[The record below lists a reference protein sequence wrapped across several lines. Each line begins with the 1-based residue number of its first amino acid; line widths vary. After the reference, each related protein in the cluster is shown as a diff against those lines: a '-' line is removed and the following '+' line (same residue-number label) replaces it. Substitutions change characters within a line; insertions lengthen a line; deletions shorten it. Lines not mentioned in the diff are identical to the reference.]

1 MPVKNQA
8 PKESA
13 VKHYENISY
22 ETLAASWL
30 LNDGWEVYQPLIDHG
45 MKTDLLIADGQ
56 KHYRIQIK
64 TLEANDENALVEN
77 KWGDANIDFV
87 IYFSKKGNW
96 GYITKPFKQRTK
108 PLKSKGHIRFHQ
120 DPQPF
125 ARAFAQI

>member
-8 PKESA
+8 PKEST

-45 MKTDLLIADGQ
+45 MKTDLLIADGH
-56 KHYRIQIK
+56 KHYRVQIK
-64 TLEANDENALVEN
+64 SLESSDENTIVEN
-77 KWGDANIDFV
+77 KWGDAKIDFV

-96 GYITKPFKQRTK
+96 GYITKPFKQNTK
-108 PLKSKGHIRFHQ
+108 PLKSAGHIRFHKAQ
-120 DPQPF
+120 QPF
-125 ARAFAQI
+125 ARAFELI

>member
-8 PKESA
+8 LKQSS

-30 LNDGWEVYQPLIDHG
+30 LNDGWEVYQPMIDHG

-120 DPQPF
+120 DQQPF
-125 ARAFAQI
+125 ARAFELI